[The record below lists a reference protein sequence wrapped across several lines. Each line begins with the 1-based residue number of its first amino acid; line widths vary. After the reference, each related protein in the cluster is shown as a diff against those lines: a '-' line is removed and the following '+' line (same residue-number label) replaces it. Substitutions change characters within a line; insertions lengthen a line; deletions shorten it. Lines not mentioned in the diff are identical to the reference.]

1 MGILVDDSVILPVTA
16 GLLFLSATNNS
27 VDNQTSEGFSLS
39 EIKRRTGNK
48 LFFMAGG
55 IKVYH
60 DMTTG
65 DERRL
70 IAMAVTNDGRI
81 LCDSLLR

>member
-1 MGILVDDSVILPVTA
+1 MILQLLHLD
-16 GLLFLSATNNS
+16 LLFLPATNVS
-27 VDNQTSEGFSLS
+27 VDNQTTEGFNLS
-39 EIKRRTGNK
+39 ENKRRTGNK

-81 LCDSLLR
+81 LCDSLLLLLIQ

>member
-1 MGILVDDSVILPVTA
+1 MIQPVTA
-16 GLLFLSATNNS
+16 GLLFLPATNNS
-27 VDNQTSEGFSLS
+27 VENQTTEEFSFSEN
-39 EIKRRTGNK
+39 KRRTGNK

-65 DERRL
+65 MRE
-70 IAMAVTNDGRI
+70 G
-81 LCDSLLR
+81 